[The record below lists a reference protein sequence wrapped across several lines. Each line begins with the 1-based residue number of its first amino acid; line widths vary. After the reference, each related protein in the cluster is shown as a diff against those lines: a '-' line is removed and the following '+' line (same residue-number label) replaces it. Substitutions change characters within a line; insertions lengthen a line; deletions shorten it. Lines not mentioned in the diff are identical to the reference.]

1 MINKLAMATFISN
14 IIYSPFLVRAGGLE
28 PPRLK
33 RQRILSPVCL
43 PIPPRSHDTIIADRG
58 DSVKREVSRPHFPE
72 SRLYSLILTF

>member
-43 PIPPRSHDTIIADRG
+43 PIPPRSHDTIIAG
-58 DSVKREVSRPHFPE
+58 CEVGVNIFLDTLQTTYQHLVS
-72 SRLYSLILTF
+72 

>member
-1 MINKLAMATFISN
+1 M
-14 IIYSPFLVRAGGLE
+14 VRAGGLE

-58 DSVKREVSRPHFPE
+58 AGVKKEVSRPR
-72 SRLYSLILTF
+72 SLQLRLYSLILTF